1 MLFFIKFFFIFTCL
15 IFSSNIN
22 DNKIFQ
28 ISKIDNK
35 STEIIFNTPQIE
47 IEKDSDGYAVF
58 QDDDLNSF
66 ANQNEE
72 FILPIYTSAFQMN
85 PGFEYDI
92 DFEVLN
98 SYIIENIKLKNFNK
112 NDNIFFPEQNINLSE
127 PQIMRGLVLGQIS
140 FTPYKYFANENKLE
154 VFDAVQININ
164 ETNSI
169 DYDYF
174 LPQKRSYIFEELYE
188 NFVINYSRSDRSED
202 YQTPSILYIC
212 GGSSIN
218 NAYFQELVDWRHKQG
233 YVVTVVSTSETGSS
247 ENNINDYIENA
258 YQNWENPPEI
268 IGLVGDVGGTYNID
282 CDSYEW
288 GGYYGAS
295 DVKYTYIEG
304 NDLLPEVVIGRISA
318 NGTSDLYNLVN
329 KTLKYEKAQEQT
341 DLGWYDRAGL
351 VGDPT
356 TSGLSCAI
364 TNQYID
370 QVMEIHGFDDVDLDI
385 NGGGNQ
391 LNEFLID
398 QFNRG
403 IMYYNYR
410 GFYYGEG
417 SYPPNSNDL
426 NNGYYTPFVSTITC
440 GTGDFNGTSSS
451 EGFVRMG
458 SVNDP
463 KGAVAAVG
471 TSTTG
476 THTAYNNIVNM
487 GLYEGLFSN
496 KISLAGSAVTNGRLA
511 LYETYPSNPGDCV
524 GAFAAWTNLIGD
536 PALHLWTDKPKDFSL
551 EFPSTMSLGSNYLD
565 LTIQDSEGNAIK
577 DARVTLLMKDNGES
591 DDENNTFTGDYYSS
605 PGTGG
610 SPNFGDFVFTREDDV
625 INFDWGNGSPD
636 NSIPNDDFQIR
647 WSTEIEAET
656 AGTYNFR
663 TYTDD
668 GLRLYVDGQSV
679 IDVWS
684 DQAPANRT
692 GSIYL
697 DEGIYQ
703 CVMEYYENGGGAVA
717 SLYWTPP
724 GQAESLLH
732 GDQDENILGDAIFLT
747 QLTDSNGKINFSWN
761 EYQEGDLY
769 LTVTKRNYRP
779 FEGVIQINS
788 TSGYAIYPD
797 YTLLENYINDTNGN
811 NDGNINPGET
821 VSLNIPIAN
830 FGNENINNLNAV
842 LSTSSEYVNIID
854 SESFYTSISVDQI
867 AIGDGYIFELLSD
880 AVYGD
885 DIELILNVN
894 SDDNQWTFHIPINIH
909 SPKINVSNYTIVEG
923 SDEPGSSVVLS
934 LDISNDGNL
943 PINNLNLELVSP
955 TNKILVND
963 SNISFGNIDVGQ
975 QISSNLIGD
984 NISLVYSESIFK
996 GSVFPMQL
1004 NFFNDDGYDRTEVLN
1019 LTVGEID
1026 RFSPVGP
1033 DLHGYYIYDMGD
1045 TDYNLSPTFEW
1056 IELDTQYG
1064 GDGIDLDLSDS
1075 GNGNGASSSTKAID
1089 LPFIFNFYGQPYDV
1103 ISVSTN
1109 GWIALGRTNLL
1120 SFRNYPIP
1128 GAGGP
1133 SPMIAAFWDDM
1144 KTTSG
1149 GDVFYK
1155 VIDDGQNNQSIVIQ
1169 WSDMRTYD
1177 NSSEEDFQVILSP
1190 NLESETGDGDIK
1202 IQYKTFNNTSDGYY
1216 PEGGTPTHG
1225 SYATIGIENMYGNEG
1240 LQYTFNNQ
1248 YAPGASPLFNNR
1260 AILIT
1265 TELPNF
1271 DVLGDINSDGLIN
1284 VLDIVSLVNYVLVG
1298 EYNQNADIN
1307 SDSILNVLDIVL
1319 LVNIILNPEN

>member
-1 MLFFIKFFFIFTCL
+1 MLFFTKLIIFISL
-15 IFSSNIN
+15 AFSSNIVN
-22 DNKIFQ
+22 NGIFK
-28 ISKIDNK
+28 ISKVDYK
-35 STEIIFNTPQIE
+35 KTEILFESPNIDIS
-47 IEKDSDGYAVF
+47 KDIDGYI
-58 QDDDLNSF
+58 SF
-66 ANQNEE
+66 NDGDFIGLSNLNEE
-72 FILPIYTSAFQMN
+72 FDLPTYSSIFQMN
-85 PGFEYDI
+85 PGYQYEVDYEVISSHTIEDVNLQNFNYDNI
-92 DFEVLN
+92 
-98 SYIIENIKLKNFNK
+98 YPYENIT
-112 NDNIFFPEQNINLSE
+112 LSE
-127 PQIMRGLVLGQIS
+127 PQIMRGLVLSQIS
-140 FTPYKYFANENKLE
+140 FTPYKYFPDENKLE
-154 VFDAVQININ
+154 VYDAVQIVIT
-164 ETNSI
+164 ETNQVNF
-169 DYDYF
+169 DYF
-174 LPQKRSYIFEELYE
+174 LPEKRSYIFEELYK
-188 NFVINYSRSDRSED
+188 NFIINYNSSDRSED
-202 YQTPSILYIC
+202 YQIPSILYIC

-233 YVVTVVSTSETGSS
+233 YVVNVVSTDETGSS
-247 ENNINDYIENA
+247 ESNINTYIENA
-258 YQNWENPPEI
+258 YQNWDNPPEI
-268 IGLVGDVGGTYNID
+268 VGLVGDVGGSYNID

-295 DVKYTYIEG
+295 DVRYTYIEG
-304 NDLLPEVVIGRISA
+304 NDLLPEIIIGRISA
-318 NGTSDLYNLVN
+318 NGTSDLYNIVN
-329 KTLKYEKAQEQT
+329 KTLEYEKAQRQT

-370 QVMEIHGFDDVDLDI
+370 QVMETHGFDDIDLDI
-385 NGGGNQ
+385 NGGGSQ

-410 GFYYGEG
+410 GFYFGEG
-417 SYPPNSNDL
+417 SYPPSANDL
-426 NNGYYTPFVSTITC
+426 SNGYYTPFVSTITC

-496 KISLAGSAVTNGRLA
+496 GLSLAGSAVTNGRLS
-511 LYETYPSNPGDCV
+511 LYKTYPSNPGDCV

-536 PALHLWTDKPKDFSL
+536 PALHLWTDEPKDFSVD
-551 EFPSTMSLGSNYLD
+551 FPSSMNLGTNHLD
-565 LTIQDSEGNAIK
+565 LTILDSEGNPVK

-591 DDENNTFTGDYYSS
+591 EQEDNNFTGQYFSS

-610 SPNFGDFVFTREDDV
+610 SPDFGELVLTREDDV
-625 INFDWGNGSPD
+625 VNFEWGNGSPD
-636 NSIPNDDFQIR
+636 NSIPNDDFQVR
-647 WSTEIEAET
+647 WTTEINAET
-656 AGTYNFR
+656 TGTYNFR

-668 GLRLYVDGQSV
+668 GLRLYIDGNLI
-679 IDVWS
+679 IDNWN
-684 DQAPANRT
+684 DQGPTSRT
-692 GSIYL
+692 GSIFL
-697 DEGIYQ
+697 DQGNYECI
-703 CVMEYYENGGGAVA
+703 MEYYENGGGATA
-717 SLYWTPP
+717 NLYWTPP
-724 GQAESLLH
+724 GQSESLIH
-732 GDQDENILGDAIFLT
+732 GNQDQNILDDAIFLT
-747 QLTDSNGKINFSWN
+747 KLTDSQGRINFLWN
-761 EYQEGDLY
+761 EYQEGDLF
-769 LTVTKRNYRP
+769 LTVTKRNFRP

-788 TSGYAIYPD
+788 NDGYAIIPD
-797 YTLLENYINDTNGN
+797 YSTLDSYINDSNGN
-811 NDGNINPGET
+811 NDNYINPGEIINI
-821 VSLNIPIAN
+821 NIPISN
-830 FGNENINNLNAV
+830 FGDLNIDNLSAT
-842 LSTSSEYVNIID
+842 LSSNSEYITLID
-854 SESFYTSISVDQI
+854 SQSDYSNLEVNQVV
-867 AIGDGYIFELLSD
+867 IGDGYSFQISNN

-885 DIELILNVN
+885 DIELLLNVESN
-894 SDDNQWTFHIPINIH
+894 NHQWTFYIPLSIY
-909 SPKINVSNYTIVEG
+909 SPKINVLDYTVISG
-923 SDEPGSSVVLS
+923 TDEPGSSVVIS
-934 LDISNDGNL
+934 LNVINDGNL
-943 PINNLNLELVSP
+943 PINNLNLEVVSS
-955 TNKILVND
+955 TNKINVND
-963 SNISFGNIDVGQ
+963 SNISFGNLDINQEV
-975 QISSNLIGD
+975 SSNLIGD
-984 NISLVYSESIFK
+984 NISLSYNQSIFK

-1004 NFFNDDGYDRTEVLN
+1004 NFSNDQGYNRTEILN

-1033 DLHGYYIYDMGD
+1033 DLYGYYIYDMGD
-1045 TDYNLSPTFEW
+1045 TNYNLAPIFDW
-1056 IELDTQYG
+1056 IEIDTQYG
-1064 GDGIDLDLSDS
+1064 GDGIDLNMSDS
-1075 GNGNGASSSTKAID
+1075 GNGNGASNSTKVID
-1089 LPFIFNFYGQPYDV
+1089 LPFTFYFYGEPYDA

-1155 VIDDGQNNQSIVIQ
+1155 IIDNGTINQSIVIQ

-1177 NSSEEDFQVILSP
+1177 NSSEEDFQVIMTP
-1190 NLESETGDGDIK
+1190 NPDSETGDGDIK

-1248 YAPGASPLFNNR
+1248 YSPGASPLFNNR

-1271 DVLGDINSDGLIN
+1271 GTLGDINEDEFINVLDIVLLVNLVLSGSYNEYGDINADSILN
-1284 VLDIVSLVNYVLVG
+1284 VLDIVSLVN
-1298 EYNQNADIN
+1298 
-1307 SDSILNVLDIVL
+1307 
-1319 LVNIILNPEN
+1319 IILGANI

>member
-1 MLFFIKFFFIFTCL
+1 MLFFTKLLIFTSL
-15 IFSSNIN
+15 IFSSNIFN
-22 DNKIFQ
+22 NSMFQ
-28 ISKIDNK
+28 IYKVDNK
-35 STEIIFNTPQIE
+35 STEILFNTPE
-47 IEKDSDGYAVF
+47 ISITKDIHGYLKFENSELVGLSD
-58 QDDDLNSF
+58 
-66 ANQNEE
+66 QNEE
-72 FILPIYTSAFQMN
+72 FSFPVFSSAFQMN
-85 PGFEYDI
+85 PGFDYEI
-92 DFEVLN
+92 DFEVIN
-98 SYIIENIKLKNFNK
+98 SYFIENVNLKSL
-112 NDNIFFPEQNINLSE
+112 NDNSYDFLPQQNINLSE

-140 FTPYKYFANENKLE
+140 FTPYKYDIDEKRLE
-154 VFDAVQININ
+154 VYDAVQIIVT
-164 ETNSI
+164 ETNQI
-169 DYDYF
+169 NYDYF
-174 LPQKRSYIFEELYE
+174 IPEKKSYVFDELYK
-188 NFVINYSRSDRSED
+188 NFVINFSTSDRSDD

-218 NAYFQELVDWRHKQG
+218 NAYFQDLVNWRHKQG
-233 YVVTVVSTSETGSS
+233 YIVTVVSTNETGSS
-247 ENNINDYIENA
+247 ENNINNYIANA

-268 IGLVGDVGGTYNID
+268 VGLVGDVGGSYNID

-295 DVKYTYIEG
+295 DVRYTYIEG
-304 NDLLPEVVIGRISA
+304 DDLLPEVIIGRISA

-329 KTLKYEKAQEQT
+329 KTLEYEKAQEQT
-341 DLGWYDRAGL
+341 DLSWYDRAGL

-370 QVMEIHGFDDVDLDI
+370 QVMEIHGFDDVDIDI

-417 SYPPNSNDL
+417 SYPPSSNDL

-496 KISLAGSAVTNGRLA
+496 GISLAGSAVTNGRLA
-511 LYETYPSNPGDCV
+511 LYKTYPSNPGDCV

-536 PALHLWTDKPKDFSL
+536 PALHLWTDEPRDFSI
-551 EFPSTMSLGSNYLD
+551 EYPSSIVLGTNYLD
-565 LTIQDSEGNAIK
+565 LTVLDSNGNPIK

-591 DDENNTFTGDYYSS
+591 EDESNTFTGQYYSS

-610 SPNFGDFVFTREDDV
+610 SPSFGDLVLTREDDV

-636 NSIPNDDFQIR
+636 NSMPDDDYQIR
-647 WSTEIEAET
+647 WSTTLEAET
-656 AGTYNFR
+656 AGTYSFR

-668 GLRLYVDGQSV
+668 GLRLFINDQMV
-679 IDVWS
+679 IDNWI

-697 DEGIYQ
+697 DEGTHD

-717 SLYWTPP
+717 SLFWTPP
-724 GQAESLLH
+724 GQAESLVH
-732 GDQDENILGDAIFLT
+732 GDQDQDVIGDAIFLT
-747 QLTDSNGKINFSWN
+747 KLTDSNGKIDFSWD

-779 FEGVIQINS
+779 LEGVIQVNS
-788 TSGYAIYPD
+788 SDGYAIVPD
-797 YTLLENYINDTNGN
+797 YATLENYITDLNGN
-811 NDGNINPGET
+811 DDGSINPGET
-821 VSLNIPIAN
+821 ISFNIPISN
-830 FGNENINNLNAV
+830 FGDQNINSLDATLSSSSDYINLIDAESEYINLN
-842 LSTSSEYVNIID
+842 TNEIG
-854 SESFYTSISVDQI
+854 
-867 AIGDGYIFELLSD
+867 IGDGFIFQLSSD
-880 AVYGD
+880 AVFGD
-885 DIELILNVN
+885 DIELILNIEAV
-894 SDDNQWTFHIPINIH
+894 DNQWIFYIPININ
-909 SPKINVSNYTIVEG
+909 SPKINILDYVIISGE
-923 SDEPGSSVVLS
+923 DEPGSSVVVS
-934 LDISNDGNL
+934 LNVVNDGNL
-943 PINNLNLELVSP
+943 PIENLNVNVISP
-955 TNKILVND
+955 TNQIQVID
-963 SNISFGNIDVGQ
+963 ENINFGNILNGQ
-975 QISSNLIGD
+975 ELSSNLIGD
-984 NISLVYSESIFK
+984 NITLNYSESIFK

-1004 NFFNDDGYDRTEVLN
+1004 NFTNSEDYNRIETLN

-1045 TDYNLSPTFEW
+1045 TNYNLSPTFDW
-1056 IELDTQYG
+1056 IEIDTQYG
-1064 GDGIDLDLSDS
+1064 GDGIDLNMSDS
-1075 GNGNGASSSTKAID
+1075 GNGNGAANSTKAID
-1089 LPFIFNFYGQPYDV
+1089 LPFTFNFYGQPYDV
-1103 ISVSTN
+1103 VSVSTN

-1144 KTTSG
+1144 KTTNG

-1155 VIDDGQNNQSIVIQ
+1155 IVDNGVNNPSIIIQ

-1177 NSSEEDFQVILSP
+1177 NSSEEDFQVILTP
-1190 NLESETGDGDIK
+1190 NSESETGDGDIK

-1240 LQYTFNNQ
+1240 LQYTFNNE

-1265 TELPNF
+1265 TELPKF
-1271 DVLGDINSDGLIN
+1271 GSLGDINEDELVN
-1284 VLDIVSLVNYVLVG
+1284 VLDIVLLVNLVLSG
-1298 EYNQNADIN
+1298 TYNENADIN
-1307 SDSILNVLDIVL
+1307 SDSILNVLDIVS
-1319 LVNIILNPEN
+1319 LVNIILESGI

>member
-1 MLFFIKFFFIFTCL
+1 MLFFINIFIFTSL
-15 IFSSNIN
+15 VFSSNIFN
-22 DNKIFQ
+22 SSMFQ
-28 ISKIDNK
+28 ISKIDGK
-35 STEIIFNTPQIE
+35 STEILFHAPE
-47 IEKDSDGYAVF
+47 ISITRDTDGYSKFEDSDLIG
-58 QDDDLNSF
+58 LNS
-66 ANQNEE
+66 QNEE
-72 FILPIYTSAFQMN
+72 IIMPVYSTAFQMN
-85 PGFEYDI
+85 PGYDYEI
-92 DFEVLN
+92 NFEVIN
-98 SYIIENIKLKNFNK
+98 SHTIEDVNFKNFD
-112 NDNIFFPEQNINLSE
+112 DNNTGFFPNQNINLSE
-127 PQIMRGLVLGQIS
+127 PQIMRGLVLGQVS
-140 FTPYKYFANENKLE
+140 FTPYKYFIDEKKLE
-154 VFDAVQININ
+154 IYDAVQINIT
-164 ETNSI
+164 ETNQISF
-169 DYDYF
+169 DYF
-174 LPQKRSYIFEELYE
+174 IPEKKSYIFDELYE
-188 NFVINYSRSDRSED
+188 DLVINYSRSDRSED

-218 NAYFQELVDWRHKQG
+218 NAYFQELVNWRHKQG
-233 YVVTVVSTSETGSS
+233 YIVTVVSTNETGSS
-247 ENNINDYIENA
+247 ENNINNYIENA
-258 YQNWENPPEI
+258 YLNWENPPEI
-268 IGLVGDVGGTYNID
+268 VGLVGDVGGTYNID

-329 KTLKYEKAQEQT
+329 KTIEYEKAQQQT

-370 QVMEIHGFDDVDLDI
+370 QVMEIHGFDDIDLDI

-410 GFYYGEG
+410 GFYFGEG

-487 GLYEGLFSN
+487 GLYEGLFS
-496 KISLAGSAVTNGRLA
+496 KEISLAGSAVTNGRLA
-511 LYETYPSNPGDCV
+511 LYNTYPSNPGDCV

-536 PALHLWTDKPKDFSL
+536 PALHLWTDKPKDFSV
-551 EFPSTMSLGSNYLD
+551 EYPSTMILGNNYLD
-565 LTIQDSEGNAIK
+565 LTILDSNGNPVK

-591 DDENNTFTGDYYSS
+591 EEESYTFTGQYYSS
-605 PGTGG
+605 PGTSG
-610 SPNFGDFVFTREDDV
+610 SPSFGDLVLTREDDV
-625 INFDWGNGSPD
+625 INFEWGNGSPD
-636 NSIPNDDFQIR
+636 NSIPSDDFQVR
-647 WSTEIEAET
+647 WTTTLNAEVS
-656 AGTYNFR
+656 GTYNFR

-668 GLRLYVDGQSV
+668 GLRLYINDELV
-679 IDVWS
+679 IDYWN
-684 DQAPANRT
+684 DQGPTNRT
-692 GSIYL
+692 GSIFL
-697 DEGIYQ
+697 NEGTHE

-717 SLYWTPP
+717 GLYWTPP
-724 GQAESLLH
+724 GQSESLVH
-732 GDQDENILGDAIFLT
+732 GDQDENIADDAIFLT
-747 QLTDSNGKINFSWN
+747 KLTDENGKINFLWD
-761 EYQEGDLY
+761 EYQEGDMFI
-769 LTVTKRNYRP
+769 TVTKRNYRP

-788 TSGYAIYPD
+788 NDGYAIVPD
-797 YTLLENYINDTNGN
+797 YSTLQNYITDTSGN
-811 NDGNINPGET
+811 NDNNVNPGEIINI
-821 VSLNIPIAN
+821 NIPISN
-830 FGNENINNLNAV
+830 FGDESIDYLNGT
-842 LSTSSEYVNIID
+842 LSSTSEYVTIID
-854 SESFYTSISVDQI
+854 AESAYSDLEVDQVG
-867 AIGDGYIFELLSD
+867 IGDGFVFQLSNE
-880 AVYGD
+880 AVFGD
-885 DIELILNVN
+885 DIELLLNMESN
-894 SDDNQWTFHIPINIH
+894 DNQWTFYIPVDIS
-909 SPKINVSNYTIVEG
+909 SPKINILDYAVISGSN
-923 SDEPGSSVVLS
+923 EPGASIELSVNV
-934 LDISNDGNL
+934 INDGNL
-943 PINNLNLELVSP
+943 PIDNLILDIISP
-955 TNKILVND
+955 TNKIQVND
-963 SNISFGNIDVGQ
+963 SNINFGTILSGQ
-975 QISSNLIGD
+975 EVSSNLIGD
-984 NISLVYSESIFK
+984 NINITLSESIFK

-1004 NFFNDDGYDRTEVLN
+1004 NFVNNEGYNRTEILN

-1033 DLHGYYIYDMGD
+1033 DTHGYYIYDMGD
-1045 TDYNLSPTFEW
+1045 TDYNLVPTFDW
-1056 IELDTQYG
+1056 IEIDTQYG
-1064 GDGIDLDLSDS
+1064 GDGIDLNVSDS
-1075 GNGNGASSSTKAID
+1075 GNGNGASNSTKAIE
-1089 LPFIFNFYGQPYDV
+1089 LPFIFNFYGEPYDV

-1144 KTTSG
+1144 KTTNG
-1149 GDVFYK
+1149 GDMFYK
-1155 VIDDGQNNQSIVIQ
+1155 IIDNGTINQSIVIQ

-1177 NSSEEDFQVILSP
+1177 NSSEEDFQVILTP
-1190 NLESETGDGDIK
+1190 NPDSETGDGDIK

-1225 SYATIGIENMYGNEG
+1225 SYATIGIENLYGNEG

-1265 TELPNF
+1265 TELPTF
-1271 DVLGDINSDGLIN
+1271 SILGDINNDELIN
-1284 VLDIVSLVNYVLVG
+1284 VLDIVLLVNLVLAG
-1298 EYNQNADIN
+1298 SFNEYADIN
-1307 SDSILNVLDIVL
+1307 GDSILNVLDIVL
-1319 LVNIILNPEN
+1319 LVNIILESGL